1 MVRRYNVCRYRT
13 WVWYVTQT
21 DWHIMTDRLGD
32 CFYNDAEIA
41 EFDSELLVNSSRY
54 STKEPVK
61 KTICAYEFWTKDGNT
76 KIVTILAAEDA
87 ESTGEALERDWSETK
102 MSPILGNM
110 GTEQWNAEARL
121 EALYVVL
128 DKYRFTTD
136 IQTQTSDRL
145 FKWRKWMKEL
155 I

>member
-1 MVRRYNVCRYRT
+1 MS
-13 WVWYVTQT
+13 
-21 DWHIMTDRLGD
+21 DRLGD
-32 CFYNDAEIA
+32 IFLTDSEIA
-41 EFDSELLVNSSRY
+41 EFDKELLANSSRY
-54 STKEPVK
+54 STDEPVK

-121 EALYVVL
+121 EALYIVL
-128 DKYRFTTD
+128 DKYRFTTEL
-136 IQTQTSDRL
+136 QTQTSNRL
-145 FKWRKWMKEL
+145 FRWKSWMKEL
-155 I
+155 L